1 MRVVVFF
8 DFESPGSDP
17 SCPKYDI
24 SCMSAMYL
32 PQDKKTIILKK
43 TQRYCW
49 ERFDMFPVAAECPDD
64 VYNLWKGFAA
74 EKMTIHDPERARD
87 PRSATGFGSFGGRW
101 WLHKLGE
108 QQRRRQLVAMAANVR
123 VVATVLARPPLS
135 RFEAAERRSSGLDGI
150 DGQCLRRMIL
160 PSSNGSCSRLPDS
173 IRTLGG
179 CVRTYATRRTRAY
192 AAEVVA
198 WPL

>member
-1 MRVVVFF
+1 MLIRCRANYDYRPAHTPIIFTSGKYLF
-8 DFESPGSDP
+8 KFNLEPTFSPP
-17 SCPKYDI
+17 
-24 SCMSAMYL
+24 
-32 PQDKKTIILKK
+32 LKLAS
-43 TQRYCW
+43 T
-49 ERFDMFPVAAECPDD
+49 
-64 VYNLWKGFAA
+64 
-74 EKMTIHDPERARD
+74 D

-101 WLHKLGE
+101 WLHKVGE
-108 QQRRRQLVAMAANVR
+108 QHRRRQLVAMAANIR
-123 VVATVLARPPLS
+123 VVAAVLARPPLS

-179 CVRTYATRRTRAY
+179 CVRTYATRRTRSY